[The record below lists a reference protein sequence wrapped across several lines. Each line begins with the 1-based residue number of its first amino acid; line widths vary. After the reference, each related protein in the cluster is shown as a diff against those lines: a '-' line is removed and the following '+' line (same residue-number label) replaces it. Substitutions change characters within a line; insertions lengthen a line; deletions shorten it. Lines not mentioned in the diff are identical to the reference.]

1 MSGMY
6 RYVFNNSADD
16 NDRQKVT
23 WALVRRVLTYAR
35 PYVGKI
41 AAMLALIL
49 VSTGLGLISPLI
61 IRQLID
67 RTLPNQ
73 NLSQLNML
81 ALALLIIPIFSA
93 LLRIVQRWLNASV
106 GEGVIYDLRVALY
119 KHMQRMS
126 LRFFTNT
133 RTGELMSRLNND
145 VVNAQ
150 DAISNTTVDIIT
162 NALTVA
168 ATLGVM
174 LYLEWRLTIIGL
186 LVLPGF
192 IYAAQ
197 RVGKRL
203 RALVREAM
211 EYNADMNA
219 RMNETLNVSG
229 VLLVK
234 LFGRRGDE
242 VSQFGKDAAEVRDIG
257 IQRAIVGTQLFA
269 FIAQIGA
276 IGTAIVFWIGG
287 YMVINDDLE
296 IGTVVA
302 FGTYLAQLYGPL
314 QALATAPVAFV
325 TSIVSFE
332 RVFEVIDLPLDIEE
346 KENAVKIEDARGAIV
361 FENVTFNYAAITG
374 GLLSDV
380 ERVGAAGEHTK
391 SGRKPKSSNDEDKQ
405 EDDSEDSVKHQARE
419 TALTD
424 ISFKIEPGEL
434 VALVGP
440 SGAGKTT
447 MTYLIPRLYDPTEG
461 RITLDGHDLRDLQLD
476 ALAENIGMVTQ
487 ETYLFNDTILNNLL
501 YAKPDAT
508 TEEVHEAAKAANIH
522 DFIMG
527 LDEGYDTIAGERG
540 YRLSGG
546 EKQRIAIARVILKD
560 PRILVLDEATSHL
573 DSESEALIQDAL
585 SRVMVNRTSIVIA
598 HRLSTVRSADEILV
612 MDRGQIVERGTHD
625 DLLAEGGLYAELH
638 DTQFGEK
645 KPDGD
650 SALEPAPG
658 D

>member
-1 MSGMY
+1 MGMSGMY

-229 VLLVK
+229 ALLVK
-234 LFGRRGDE
+234 LFGRRADE
-242 VSQFGKDAAEVRDIG
+242 TRAFSQDAAEVRDIG
-257 IQRAIVGTQLFA
+257 IRRAIVGTQLFA
-269 FIAQIGA
+269 FIGQIGA

-287 YMVINDDLE
+287 YMVIS
-296 IGTVVA
+296 
-302 FGTYLAQLYGPL
+302 P
-314 QALATAPVAFV
+314 
-325 TSIVSFE
+325 
-332 RVFEVIDLPLDIEE
+332 
-346 KENAVKIEDARGAIV
+346 
-361 FENVTFNYAAITG
+361 
-374 GLLSDV
+374 
-380 ERVGAAGEHTK
+380 
-391 SGRKPKSSNDEDKQ
+391 
-405 EDDSEDSVKHQARE
+405 
-419 TALTD
+419 
-424 ISFKIEPGEL
+424 
-434 VALVGP
+434 
-440 SGAGKTT
+440 
-447 MTYLIPRLYDPTEG
+447 
-461 RITLDGHDLRDLQLD
+461 
-476 ALAENIGMVTQ
+476 
-487 ETYLFNDTILNNLL
+487 
-501 YAKPDAT
+501 
-508 TEEVHEAAKAANIH
+508 
-522 DFIMG
+522 
-527 LDEGYDTIAGERG
+527 
-540 YRLSGG
+540 
-546 EKQRIAIARVILKD
+546 
-560 PRILVLDEATSHL
+560 
-573 DSESEALIQDAL
+573 
-585 SRVMVNRTSIVIA
+585 
-598 HRLSTVRSADEILV
+598 
-612 MDRGQIVERGTHD
+612 
-625 DLLAEGGLYAELH
+625 
-638 DTQFGEK
+638 
-645 KPDGD
+645 
-650 SALEPAPG
+650 
-658 D
+658 